1 MIYKSRNIYQIILLP
16 LLLILLMTPL
26 HSQRTKSS
34 LSAGEQRYAEKGL
47 KDNRYFFYFINS
59 SVSNLGSD
67 EEKKIF
73 KEAIQRDL
81 IAQILYMKFSFHD
94 SFVEIKHAQKLLIDL
109 YKKTL
114 QNDIDTTMKLLHS
127 FAPEVVKKKS
137 KKARHYL
144 SLGYRDVAIAR
155 QYLLMADNYRQTL
168 FSMRLYKYVRAIKKA
183 KHGKRYAFLSIIET
197 RQMRKSPAAIKLQIR
212 QLYKEMHGTSDETK
226 ISTLRKEIGLI
237 KEELALAKADLGY
250 LSFDQLASL
259 IERINSGQKDFHSI
273 LHHDN
278 YYKTKDEKSY
288 FDQIWDNPQL
298 DEIKE
303 FSQYQMKY

>member
-1 MIYKSRNIYQIILLP
+1 
-16 LLLILLMTPL
+16 MTPL

-34 LSAGEQRYAEKGL
+34 LSAGEQRFAEKGL

-59 SVSNLGSD
+59 SVSNLGSK

-73 KEAIQRDL
+73 KEAIQRDM

-94 SFVEIKHAQKLLIDL
+94 SFVEIKHAQKILIDL

-114 QNDIDTTMKLLHS
+114 KNDIDTTLKLLNS
-127 FAPEVVKKKS
+127 FAPEVVNKKN

-155 QYLLMADNYRQTL
+155 QFLLMADNYRQTL

-197 RQMRKSPAAIKLQIR
+197 RQMRKSPPVIKLKIR
-212 QLYKEMHGTSDETK
+212 QLYREMHGTSDETK
-226 ISTLRKEIGLI
+226 ISALRKEIRLV

-250 LSFDQLASL
+250 LSFDQLGAL
-259 IERINSGQKDFHSI
+259 IQGINSSQKDFYSI

-278 YYKTKDEKSY
+278 YYKTKSGKSY

>member
-1 MIYKSRNIYQIILLP
+1 MVIILP
-16 LLLILLMTPL
+16 LLILLLMAPL

-67 EEKKIF
+67 EEKQIF
-73 KEAIQRDL
+73 KEAIQRDM

-114 QNDIDTTMKLLHS
+114 KNDINTTLKLLHS
-127 FAPEVVKKKS
+127 FAPEIVKKKS

-197 RQMRKSPAAIKLQIR
+197 RQMRKTPPTIKLKIR
-212 QLYKEMHGTSDETK
+212 QLYKEMHGTTDETK
-226 ISTLRKEIGLI
+226 MNALRKDIRLE
-237 KEELALAKADLGY
+237 KEKLALSKADLGY
-250 LSFDQLASL
+250 LSFDQLSTL
-259 IERINSGQKDFHSI
+259 IDGINSKQKNFYSI

-278 YYKTKDEKSY
+278 YYKTKEGKSY
-288 FDQIWDNPQL
+288 FDKIWDNPQL